1 MRTFVTSSQCKPLH
15 CQLCNSQAT
24 SPVQAKMH
32 YEGKTHDKNVRNF
45 FLSWSGN
52 TRHVVPQKVVTSEKK
67 AKIYENIHCNI
78 CDLQFT
84 SETQSEQHRLGKN
97 HFKKLVSNGA
107 QAKSR
112 FCNKETNQWQRSS
125 QSDVVSIERI
135 IFVKNL
141 KSPSNRLDWMRSNI
155 SRKMW

>member
-1 MRTFVTSSQCKPLH
+1 MTSSQCKPLH

-45 FLSWSGN
+45 FLTWSGN
-52 TRHVVPQKVVTSEKK
+52 SLHVVPQKVVTSEKK
-67 AKIYENIHCNI
+67 AKIYESFHCNI

-84 SETQSEQHRLGKN
+84 SETQSEQHKLGKN
-97 HFKKLVSNGA
+97 HLKRLVSNEA
-107 QAKSR
+107 QAKNS
-112 FCNKETNQWQRSS
+112 FCNKETKRLR

-135 IFVKNL
+135 IFVTNS
-141 KSPSNRLDWMRSNI
+141 KSPPNRLVQRLNI
-155 SRKMW
+155 SKEMW